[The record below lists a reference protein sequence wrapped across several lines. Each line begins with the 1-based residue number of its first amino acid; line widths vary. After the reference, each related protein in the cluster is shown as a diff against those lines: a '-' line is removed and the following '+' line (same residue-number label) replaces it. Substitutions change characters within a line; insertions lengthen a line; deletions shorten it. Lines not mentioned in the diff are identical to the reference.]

1 MRYPTRE
8 YQRDS
13 PSDLLLRR
21 PQGIKPKKK
30 IVKIRDSG
38 LTRKVISALTECRID
53 AYLLVS
59 ATFHGRS
66 SSIRL
71 EGYSGS
77 TLRIWRR
84 YASGSMSFRRQVP
97 ISPYNSAL
105 RSPPKN
111 IKFLFPRQ
119 MAQRAFSAALCLPP
133 PDRQHCNNR
142 VRPTDSVH
150 S

>member
-38 LTRKVISALTECRID
+38 LTRKVISALTECRMVG
-53 AYLLVS
+53 YLLVI

-66 SSIRL
+66 SSTWL
-71 EGYSGS
+71 EGHSGN
-77 TLRIWRR
+77 TLRI
-84 YASGSMSFRRQVP
+84 
-97 ISPYNSAL
+97 
-105 RSPPKN
+105 
-111 IKFLFPRQ
+111 
-119 MAQRAFSAALCLPP
+119 
-133 PDRQHCNNR
+133 
-142 VRPTDSVH
+142 
-150 S
+150 